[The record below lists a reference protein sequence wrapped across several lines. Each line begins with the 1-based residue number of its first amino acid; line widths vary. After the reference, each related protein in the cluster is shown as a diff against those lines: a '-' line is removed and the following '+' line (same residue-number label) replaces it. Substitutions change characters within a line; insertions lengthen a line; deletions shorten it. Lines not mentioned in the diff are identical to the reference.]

1 MAKRYSHS
9 ERQQHLDAWQQSGLT
24 KQHYCRQHDLNP
36 ATFYYWLKH
45 HHDDAT
51 VPIPAAFIPARQVMP
66 GNNDADTVTFEGD
79 ERGMHAHPNKIF
91 SCWCGYDKGYRD
103 GPEGYGYFSGLQ
115 SR

>member
-1 MAKRYSHS
+1 MAKRHSHR

-51 VPIPAAFIPARQVMP
+51 VAATAAFIPARRVMP
-66 GNNDADTVTFEGD
+66 GNNDADTVTLNL
-79 ERGMHAHPNKIF
+79 PNGC
-91 SCWCGYDKGYRD
+91 SVCCLPAQLRAVMQAL
-103 GPEGYGYFSGLQ
+103 SLC
-115 SR
+115 

>member
-1 MAKRYSHS
+1 MAKRYSHR

-51 VPIPAAFIPARQVMP
+51 VAAPAAFIPARRVMP
-66 GNNDADTVTFEGD
+66 GNNDADTVTLNL
-79 ERGMHAHPNKIF
+79 PNGC
-91 SCWCGYDKGYRD
+91 SVCCLPAQLRAVMQAL
-103 GPEGYGYFSGLQ
+103 SLC
-115 SR
+115 